1 MSFQIRRPFT
11 GRFAA
16 PRPSRRACLHACASL
31 LLIGLSAP
39 AFAQVFLDVP
49 GLAYQQGFD
58 GLPASGSATWNNNST
73 ITGWYHARTGTGLTI
88 VANDGTSNGG
98 NLYSYGSGTATE
110 RALGSLGSSNAAIG
124 HLFWGV
130 RLHNNTGQTITSLDV
145 SYVGEQWRNSAA
157 TAQTIAFSYL
167 LGTPSVSGTLADFQA
182 AGTAVPA
189 LDFTSPVTGG
199 TAGAL
204 NGNLAANRVTRSFT
218 IDGLSIPVGSEI
230 LLRWSD
236 PDHTGADHGLS
247 IDEFSVTPH
256 GGAPL
261 PALSIADASVVE
273 GNAGTTTLN
282 LVVSLSAPAPAGG
295 VSFDVATADNTATS
309 PSDYLGRSVPGAV
322 IPAGSDTYLFAVTVN
337 GDTLPEPNETLFV
350 NVTNVSGASV
360 ADAQATGTIVNDDA
374 APTLSIT
381 DVTGIEGN
389 AGTTTFSFVV
399 QLSSPSPTPIGFD
412 IATSDLSASAP
423 TDYLARALTGQ
434 VIPPGVTSYV
444 FDVAVNGD
452 ALPEP
457 DETFRVDVGNI
468 VGSVIAADTQA
479 TGTIL
484 NDDLDRVHDVQG
496 NGAAS
501 PIVGASV
508 VLEGVVT
515 ASYQGNGGL
524 SGFFLQEED
533 ADADADPATSEG
545 VFVFCS
551 SCPVPVAEGQRV
563 RVAGTVSEFFNM
575 TQVNATTLAAVSV
588 VDAGNHLADIT
599 PATIDLPVAG
609 AIDAYYEAR
618 EGMLVTYVDTLAV
631 GEYFELARYGQ
642 IELYEGGRPRQ
653 YAADNVPTPAGYAA
667 HLDEL
672 ARRRVIL
679 DDRNNMQNWPL
690 SIVDGSQF
698 VWHPHA
704 NGGLSAGTQG
714 LDFFRG
720 GDEVV
725 ALTGVLH
732 WSFAGL
738 TGTDAWRIR
747 PTEAN
752 PVTFTVA
759 NPRPATP
766 PAVGGAIKAASVNL
780 LNWFTTID
788 TTSSTNSGPCGP
800 SGTMDC
806 RGADSALELVRQR
819 DRTSTM
825 LCGLGADV
833 IGLGELENTTPRD
846 AIDDLLAAVN
856 ASCGGAHPYVYAD
869 TGGTLGTDAIRVAIV
884 YRSGVLAPVGAPLVD
899 LDPVHSRPPT
909 AQVFDV
915 ADASN
920 AAFGQRFSVVA
931 NHLKSKRC
939 DDATGGD
946 VDAND
951 GQGCFSARRTAQAQR
966 VHAWVTS
973 TVIPAAGGDTD
984 VLLLGDFN
992 SHAMEAPITAL
1003 TGIGYVDLMTSFGGT
1018 DAYSYVFDGQLGH
1031 LDYALASA
1039 SLADQVVGAAAWH
1052 VNADEIQLFDYNDD
1066 VRDTGEAVH
1075 EEEPNGSA
1083 LVPPRSLYQTGTPW
1097 RASDHD
1103 PVVVGLFG
1111 GESDLAIMLDGAPNP
1126 TAGMNHDYF
1135 VQVTNNGPNAA
1146 LNARWSNAL
1155 PASMRFVSVT
1165 APAGWSCS
1173 SPPVGEGGTVTCNT
1187 PSLAVAQSVDFT
1199 LTVALDPALEE
1210 MSELLNTVTIQSD
1223 NPDPDTSDNSWTTP
1237 DLVSVL
1243 ADVSIEV
1250 SDSPDPVQAGGLLT
1264 YAVTL
1269 QNIGPSYSGDITTG
1283 TAVPA
1288 GTTFVSLDAPA
1299 DWGCT
1304 TPATGTTGLVFCNL
1318 DRLALDESETWTLVV
1333 QVDTG
1338 LAEGSLI
1345 EMIASLATLA
1355 ADPVPGD
1362 HQASA
1367 ATVVVAPPEGLL
1379 TITPTEVDFGAHPV
1393 GSTSAPATVTLANAG
1408 DASLQVLVLW
1418 APSAPFARTGGDCA
1432 ASVPFTLGVGAS
1444 CTLQYVFAPTDAGH
1458 AIRPLMVAAD
1468 APGGGTIILE
1478 GTGTPAP
1485 ADIAISIDDGRE
1497 YVQVGDTLEYI
1508 ITVSHVAGT
1517 GTASATVTDIL
1528 PPELDEGAWTCVP
1541 AGGAS
1546 CSGGSGNVLSD
1557 VALLPPGGTASYVYS
1572 AIVLSEDSGVIA
1584 NGATVD
1590 AGAKDAN
1597 PANDSAV
1604 DSPADIIVVFRDG
1617 FDETPAGEMPAAADE
1632 AAAKD

>member
-1 MSFQIRRPFT
+1 MSFQIRRPSI
-11 GRFAA
+11 GRVPT
-16 PRPSRRACLHACASL
+16 PRPLSRARLHACASL
-31 LLIGLSAP
+31 LLLGVAVP
-39 AFAQVFLDVP
+39 ASAQVFLDVP
-49 GLAYQQGFD
+49 DHAYQQGFD
-58 GLPASGSATWNNNST
+58 GLPASGSATWTNNST
-73 ITGWYHARTGTGLTI
+73 ITGWYHARTGSGLAI
-88 VANDGTSNGG
+88 VANDGASNGG

-110 RALGSLGSSNAAIG
+110 RALGSLGSSNAAVG
-124 HLFWGV
+124 HLFWGA
-130 RLHNNTGQTITSLDV
+130 RLHNNTGETITSLDV

-157 TAQTIAFSYL
+157 AAQTISFSYL
-167 LGTPSVSGTLADFQA
+167 LGAPSVAGTLADFQA

-236 PDHTGADHGLS
+236 PDHSGSDHGLS
-247 IDEFSVTPH
+247 IDEFTVTPH
-256 GGAPL
+256 GGPPL
-261 PALSIADASVVE
+261 PALTIADASVVE

-282 LVVSLSAPAPAGG
+282 FVVSLSVPAPAGG
-295 VSFDVATADNTATS
+295 VGFDIATADNTAAA
-309 PSDYLGRSVPGAV
+309 PSDYLTGSVPGTV
-322 IPAGSDTYLFAVTVN
+322 IPAGSDTVLFAVTVN

-350 NVTNVSGASV
+350 NVTNVSGATV

-374 APTLSIT
+374 APTLSIA
-381 DVTGIEGN
+381 DVTGVEGN

-399 QLSSPSPTPIGFD
+399 QLSSPSPTSIGFD
-412 IATSDLSASAP
+412 IATSDLGANAP
-423 TDYLARALTGQ
+423 SDYIARALTGQ
-434 VIPPGVTSYV
+434 VIPPGVTAYV
-444 FDVAVNGD
+444 FDVSVNGD
-452 ALPEP
+452 GVTEP
-457 DETFRVDVGNI
+457 DETFRVDVSNV
-468 VGSVIAADTQA
+468 VGSVIVADTQA

-484 NDDLDRVHDVQG
+484 NDDLDRIHDVQG
-496 NGAAS
+496 NGATS
-501 PIVGASV
+501 PIVGATV
-508 VLEGVVT
+508 ALEGVVS
-515 ASYQGNGGL
+515 ASFQGNGGL
-524 SGFFLQEED
+524 SGFFLQEEEN
-533 ADADADPATSEG
+533 DADADPATSEG

-563 RVAGTVSEFFNM
+563 RVAGTVSEFFDM
-575 TQVNATTLAAVSV
+575 TQVNATTLAAVNV
-588 VDAGNHLADIT
+588 VDAGNHLAEIT
-599 PATIDLPVAG
+599 PATVDLPVLG

-618 EGMLVTYVDTLAV
+618 EGMLVTYADTLAV

-642 IELYEGGRPRQ
+642 VELYEGGRPRQ
-653 YAADNVPTPAGYAA
+653 FTADNVPTPAGYAA

-690 SIVDGSQF
+690 SLVDGSQST
-698 VWHPHA
+698 WHPRA
-704 NGGLSAGTQG
+704 NGGLSTGAHGV
-714 LDFFRG
+714 DFFRG

-738 TGTDAWRIR
+738 SGTDAWRIR
-747 PTEAN
+747 PTESN
-752 PVTFTVA
+752 PVAFTVA

-806 RGADSALELVRQR
+806 RGADSEAELVRQR

-856 ASCGGAHPYVYAD
+856 ANCGGAHPYVYAD

-973 TVIPAAGGDTD
+973 SVIPAAGGDPD

-1003 TGIGYVDLMTSFGGT
+1003 TGIGYIDLMTSFGGA

-1052 VNADEIQLFDYNDD
+1052 VNADEIPLFDYNDD

-1083 LVPPRSLYQTGTPW
+1083 LAPSRSLYEAGTPW

-1111 GESDLAIMLDGAPNP
+1111 GESDLAISINDAPTP
-1126 TAGMNHDYF
+1126 TPGLNHDYF
-1135 VQVTNNGPNAA
+1135 IQVANDGPNAA
-1146 LNARWSNAL
+1146 LNATWTNVL
-1155 PASMRFVSVT
+1155 PAGMRFVAVT
-1165 APAGWSCS
+1165 APAGWGCS
-1173 SPPVGEGGTVTCNT
+1173 SPPVGEVGTVSCSTA
-1187 PSLAVAQSVDFT
+1187 SLPVAQSFDFT
-1199 LTVALDPALEE
+1199 LTVALDPALEHW
-1210 MSELLNTVTIQSD
+1210 SDLLNTVTVQSD
-1223 NPDPDTSDNSWTTP
+1223 NLDPDSSDNSAT
-1237 DLVSVL
+1237 DLSIVLVL
-1243 ADVSIEV
+1243 ADVSIAV
-1250 SDSPDPVQAGGLLT
+1250 SDSPDPVEAGALLT
-1264 YAVTL
+1264 YTVTL
-1269 QNIGPSYSGDITTG
+1269 HNAGPSYSGDIQTG
-1283 TAVPA
+1283 ALISLV
-1288 GTTFVSLDAPA
+1288 TTFVSLDAPA
-1299 DWGCT
+1299 DWDCT
-1304 TPATGTTGLVFCNL
+1304 TPVVGESGLVSCNL
-1318 DRLALDESETWTLVV
+1318 DPLAIDESQSWTLVV
-1333 QVDTG
+1333 QVEEG
-1338 LAEGSLI
+1338 LAEGTLI
-1345 EMIASLATLA
+1345 QMLAMLATQPV
-1355 ADPVPGD
+1355 DPVPGD
-1362 HQASA
+1362 QQ
-1367 ATVVVAPPEGLL
+1367 VVASTIVVSPPEGVL
-1379 TITPTEVDFGAHPV
+1379 TIAPAVVDFGTQVV
-1393 GSTSAPATVTLANAG
+1393 GSTSAPSTVTLANAG
-1408 DASLQVLVLW
+1408 DAALQVTGLSS
-1418 APSAPFARTGGDCA
+1418 PTTPFARTGGSCA
-1432 ASVPFTLGVGAS
+1432 ASAPFTLAAGAS
-1444 CTLQYVFAPTDAGH
+1444 CTLQYVFAPTASG
-1458 AIRPLMVAAD
+1458 AANQVLTVASD
-1468 APGGGTIILE
+1468 APGSGTISLA

-1517 GTASATVTDIL
+1517 GTANATVTDIL

-1557 VALLPPGGTASYVYS
+1557 VALLPPGSTASYVYS
-1572 AIVLSEDSGVIA
+1572 AIVLVEGGGVIA

-1604 DSPADIIVVFRDG
+1604 DTPADIVVVFRDG
-1617 FDETPAGEMPAAADE
+1617 FDEAVEALPSKAGD
-1632 AAAKD
+1632 

>member
-1 MSFQIRRPFT
+1 MSFQIRRLFT

-16 PRPSRRACLHACASL
+16 PRPSRRACLHACGSL
-31 LLIGLSAP
+31 LLIGFSAP

-360 ADAQATGTIVNDDA
+360 ADAQAAGTIVNDDA

-412 IATSDLSASAP
+412 IATSDLNASAP

-508 VLEGVVT
+508 VLEGVVI

-524 SGFFLQEED
+524 SGFFLQEEE

-618 EGMLVTYVDTLAV
+618 EGMLVTYADTLAV

-690 SIVDGSQF
+690 SLVDGSQF

-714 LDFFRG
+714 VDFFRG

-1083 LVPPRSLYQTGTPW
+1083 LVPPRSLYQAGTPW

-1111 GESDLAIMLDGAPNP
+1111 GESNLAVTLQAESAAIAGSP
-1126 TAGMNHDYF
+1126 TDYF
-1135 VQVTNNGPNAA
+1135 IGVTNLGPNAA
-1146 LNARWSNAL
+1146 LNARWSNTL
-1155 PASMRFVSVT
+1155 PAGTTFVAVD
-1165 APAGWSCS
+1165 APADWSCS
-1173 SPPVGEGGTVTCNT
+1173 TPPVGAGGAVTCST
-1187 PSLAVAQSVDFT
+1187 ASLVPEVNVDFT
-1199 LTVALDPALEE
+1199 LTVALDAAIEE
-1210 MSELLNTVTIQSD
+1210 GTVLGNTVVVESD
-1223 NPDPDTSDNSWTTP
+1223 NFDPATSDNSASFEFMVWLSA
-1237 DLVSVL
+1237 DL
-1243 ADVSIEV
+1243 SIQV
-1250 SDSPDPVQAGGLLT
+1250 SDSPDPVVAGALLT
-1264 YAVTL
+1264 YTVVLHNT
-1269 QNIGPSYSGDITTG
+1269 GPSYSGDVTTG
-1283 TAVPA
+1283 TGVPA
-1288 GTTFVSLDAPA
+1288 GTSFVSLDAPP
-1299 DWGCT
+1299 DWGCDMPT
-1304 TPATGTTGLVFCNL
+1304 AGGTGLVLCNL
-1318 DRLALDESETWTLVV
+1318 ERLGLGESESWTMVV
-1333 QVDTG
+1333 QVDAG
-1338 LAEGSLI
+1338 LAEGTMI
-1345 EMIASLATLA
+1345 HMIASLATVTG
-1355 ADPVPGD
+1355 DPTPGD
-1362 HQASA
+1362 HEASA
-1367 ATVVVAPPEGLL
+1367 TTFVVAPPEGVLEIAPS
-1379 TITPTEVDFGAHPV
+1379 TVDFGTHV
-1393 GSTSAPATVTLANAG
+1393 IGTTSAPATVTLANAG
-1408 DASLQVLVLW
+1408 DAALEVTGLTP
-1418 APSAPFARTGGDCA
+1418 ATTPFSRSGGTCA
-1432 ASVPFTLGVGAS
+1432 ANPPFTLGVGAS
-1444 CTLQYVFAPTDAGH
+1444 CTLQYVFAPTAVG
-1458 AIRPLMVAAD
+1458 AANQVLTVASD
-1468 APGGGTIILE
+1468 APGSGTISLA
-1478 GTGTPAP
+1478 GSGTPAP

-1497 YVQVGDTLEYI
+1497 YVQVGDTLEYV

-1517 GTASATVTDIL
+1517 GTANATVTDIL

-1557 VALLPPGGTASYVYS
+1557 VALLPPGSTASYVYS
-1572 AIVLSEDSGVIA
+1572 AIVLFDGGGVIA
-1584 NGATVD
+1584 NGAIVD

-1604 DSPADIIVVFRDG
+1604 DSPADVVVVFRDG
-1617 FDETPAGEMPAAADE
+1617 FDETPAGEMPAADE
-1632 AAAKD
+1632 AVAKD